1 MADLSVSMAG
11 ISFKNPI
18 IPASGTFGF
27 GREYL
32 DYYPVSVLGGMSL
45 KGTTLHRR
53 AGNPP
58 PRIAEA
64 PMGMINSVGL
74 QNPGVDYFLS
84 HELPKVAD
92 EDRRLCRKRTK
103 A

>member
-32 DYYPVSVLGGMSL
+32 DYYPVSVLGGMS
-45 KGTTLHRR
+45 
-53 AGNPP
+53 
-58 PRIAEA
+58 
-64 PMGMINSVGL
+64 
-74 QNPGVDYFLS
+74 
-84 HELPKVAD
+84 
-92 EDRRLCRKRTK
+92 
-103 A
+103 